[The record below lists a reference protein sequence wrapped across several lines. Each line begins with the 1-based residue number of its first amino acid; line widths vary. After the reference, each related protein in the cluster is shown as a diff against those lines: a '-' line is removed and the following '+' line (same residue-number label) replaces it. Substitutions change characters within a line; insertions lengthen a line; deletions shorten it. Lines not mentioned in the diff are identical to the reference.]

1 MNIALS
7 LTLAVCLVAS
17 AAPLAAQAARGAPE
31 SGPIAAAALRES
43 TRMASV
49 SQDRSDDPDWLRVR
63 QLAPGTE
70 VMVTIRGSRSERRL
84 FSSAD
89 ASHLTLADQNGQ
101 TTSLARA
108 DVVEVR
114 GPVRT
119 RGWLGGVVGT
129 AIGVAGGFAVGAS
142 MVHNSGRE
150 AYGPLFWGPL
160 AGGVAGGLVGAHTL
174 RYVTAD
180 VLYRA
185 APH

>member
-1 MNIALS
+1 MNITLS
-7 LTLAVCLVAS
+7 LTLAVWLV
-17 AAPLAAQAARGAPE
+17 AAPLAATRGAPK
-31 SGPIAAAALRES
+31 SGRIAAAALRES
-43 TRMASV
+43 TRMASA
-49 SQDRSDDPDWLRVR
+49 SQDRFDDSNWLRIR

-70 VMVTIRGSRSERRL
+70 VIVTIRGSRAERRV

-89 ASHLTLADQNGQ
+89 ASHLTVADPSGR
-101 TTSLARA
+101 TTSLARG

-119 RGWLGGVVGT
+119 RSWLGGLVGA
-129 AIGVAGGFAVGAS
+129 AIGVAGGYAVGAS
-142 MVHNSGRE
+142 IVHNSGRE